1 MRETV
6 DGPFAVFVKTV
17 RRSNG
22 MLLGANAICD
32 QVDWDAME
40 RNQPGEQ
47 PLIRGGIASEV
58 DAERLCR
65 SSPPPAPRPL
75 PAVPRKEPAGRPCRP
90 GVMSDESQKRKRVV
104 QRCKSRVAFC
114 SRFGRH
120 NPPS

>member
-32 QVDWDAME
+32 QADWDAME

-65 SSPPPAPRPL
+65 SSPHPASRPV
-75 PAVPRKEPAGRPCRP
+75 PAVPRKTPPVVPAAP
-90 GVMSDESQKRKRVV
+90 
-104 QRCKSRVAFC
+104 A
-114 SRFGRH
+114 
-120 NPPS
+120 